1 MARRI
6 VACSACSVRTWSLNA
21 SASFSSPARF
31 SRRMS
36 FAASSLS
43 GPSAMDFLAAAAA
56 RTRTRSGDVTCD
68 CIRQCSGEC
77 GAGVAFAVTGG
88 ALVPSFSSFSSSSEE
103 HHPEEFLD
111 LVVGRTLS
119 PGVSVELETFS
130 LSFSSVGGVVGPS
143 GVEASSDSSWRTNPL
158 IVGVGVLA
166 VLGVLASLAASAST
180 LARSASSSALAY
192 STSLSSSS
200 ISFSLRTCARLAD
213 SSACRDRS
221 ASTSRAKLSRS
232 AYVCSSFS

>member
-6 VACSACSVRTWSLNA
+6 VACSACNVRTWSLNA

-43 GPSAMDFLAAAAA
+43 GPSAIDFLAAAAA

-111 LVVGRTLS
+111 LAVGRTPS
-119 PGVSVELETFS
+119 PGVSVKLDTFS

-143 GVEASSDSSWRTNPL
+143 GVEDPASSWRTNAL

>member
-111 LVVGRTLS
+111 SAIGRTLS

-143 GVEASSDSSWRTNPL
+143 GVEASSDSSWRNPL

-180 LARSASSSALAY
+180 LARSASSSGLAY

>member
-6 VACSACSVRTWSLNA
+6 VACSACNVRTWSLNA

-43 GPSAMDFLAAAAA
+43 GPSAIDFLAAAAA

-111 LVVGRTLS
+111 SAIGRTPN
-119 PGVSVELETFS
+119 PGVSVEFETFS
-130 LSFSSVGGVVGPS
+130 FSFSSVGGVVGPS
-143 GVEASSDSSWRTNPL
+143 GVEASSDSSWRNPL

-213 SSACRDRS
+213 SSACRDKS

>member
-1 MARRI
+1 
-6 VACSACSVRTWSLNA
+6 
-21 SASFSSPARF
+21 
-31 SRRMS
+31 MS

-111 LVVGRTLS
+111 LAVGRTAS

-143 GVEASSDSSWRTNPL
+143 GVEASSDSSWRNPL

>member
-111 LVVGRTLS
+111 LAVGRTPS

-130 LSFSSVGGVVGPS
+130 FSFSSVGGVVGPP
-143 GVEASSDSSWRTNPL
+143 GVEDPASSWRRNAL